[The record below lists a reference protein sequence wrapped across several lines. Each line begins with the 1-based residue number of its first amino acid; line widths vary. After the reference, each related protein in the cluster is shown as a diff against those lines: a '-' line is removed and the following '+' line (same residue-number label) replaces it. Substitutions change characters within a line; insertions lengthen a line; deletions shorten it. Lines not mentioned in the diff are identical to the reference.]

1 MAKEATRNAY
11 GKALAELVVE
21 RDDVL
26 VLDADL
32 TKSTKTIDAKKARPE
47 HHFNMGIAEGNMMAV
62 AAGMAA
68 SNKVVYA
75 SSFAMFAAGRAFEQ
89 IRNSICYP
97 NLNVKV
103 CATHAGI
110 TVGEDGAS
118 HQCIEDIALMRS
130 IPNMKVFVPCD
141 QYQAKAIV
149 KAVADI
155 AGPCYVRL
163 GRGAVED
170 GYDENY
176 KFELGKGKVLR
187 EGQKVALVA
196 TGMMVQE
203 ALKAADILSKEGILV
218 TVVDMPCIKP
228 IDEELIEEIAKSH
241 EIIITCEEHNVYG
254 GLGSAV
260 SEVTSK
266 KSPVRMEMMGM
277 QDTFGESGTPNELLA
292 KYGLNADHI
301 VEKVMSLKTI
311 KLIVADL
318 DGTLLHDD
326 KSLDRN
332 IKSVLIEKNV
342 PLTFVSGR
350 NVHIIQDYIKEL
362 NITLPYIT
370 NNGANMFLGDTC
382 IYECPIDSSELKTC
396 LNILVANKVALLA
409 YTNQTI
415 YSVGYQEGLD
425 AFKNRLIGKCEI
437 VEDANIEDIVRES
450 IFKVVMI
457 HPNMER
463 VKDQLNSVCDK
474 TVCMQSE
481 GIIYTLTNKDS
492 TKGKTLLKLLKY
504 LDMEP
509 SSVLAFG
516 DNYNDIS
523 MFEVVDGVAVENAQE
538 SLKEVAK
545 YLTKSNEDDGVSY
558 FIQNKL

>member
-170 GYDENY
+170 VYDENY

-187 EGQKVALVA
+187 EGQKIALVA

-228 IDEELIEEIAKSH
+228 IDEELIEKIAKSH
-241 EIIITCEEHNVYG
+241 EIIITSEEHNVYG

-301 VEKVMSLKTI
+301 VEMV
-311 KLIVADL
+311 
-318 DGTLLHDD
+318 
-326 KSLDRN
+326 
-332 IKSVLIEKNV
+332 KNEY
-342 PLTFVSGR
+342 R
-350 NVHIIQDYIKEL
+350 
-362 NITLPYIT
+362 
-370 NNGANMFLGDTC
+370 
-382 IYECPIDSSELKTC
+382 
-396 LNILVANKVALLA
+396 
-409 YTNQTI
+409 
-415 YSVGYQEGLD
+415 
-425 AFKNRLIGKCEI
+425 
-437 VEDANIEDIVRES
+437 
-450 IFKVVMI
+450 
-457 HPNMER
+457 
-463 VKDQLNSVCDK
+463 
-474 TVCMQSE
+474 
-481 GIIYTLTNKDS
+481 
-492 TKGKTLLKLLKY
+492 
-504 LDMEP
+504 
-509 SSVLAFG
+509 
-516 DNYNDIS
+516 
-523 MFEVVDGVAVENAQE
+523 
-538 SLKEVAK
+538 
-545 YLTKSNEDDGVSY
+545 
-558 FIQNKL
+558 